1 MIKKHKNR
9 GLLHVLAQLFIN
21 NIAVI
26 ERASIDLEPGFTVL
40 TGETGA
46 GKSMIIDAIHAVLG
60 ERTSKEL
67 VRTGESSA
75 SVSAMFTGL
84 SEDALAILDGMSV
97 PREEDGSLLIQRDI
111 KLEGKSTCKLNGAPA
126 TVSMLKAIAPRL
138 VGIHG
143 QHESYEL
150 LSPELHMTYIDS
162 FGRLEELL
170 SKYQRSYNRLRELQR
185 QLRELDTDESE
196 KSRRMDLLRYQ
207 IEELE
212 GAAVTPGERESLAES
227 RDIARNG
234 ERISSAIEV
243 VKGMLSGDEERGGI
257 LSDVSAAAG
266 ELERAA
272 EYMSQLE
279 EPVQKLREA
288 GFLLEDADMA
298 LQNLSVDFDPAA
310 LDEIEGR
317 LDLLYRLGL
326 KYGET
331 EEQMLQYLEDC
342 REELHKIE
350 FSDEEKERLSGEYER
365 EKQEAIALAKEL
377 SQKRRTAAERFTKQV
392 KSELAFLNMPG
403 VEFVTQIER
412 VPLTP
417 TGCDKLQFLVSANKG
432 EPPKP
437 LSKIASGGELSRI
450 MLAVKTVLSGRDRID
465 TLIFDEVD
473 AGVSGAA
480 ANRIGEKLRQVS
492 ENRQVLCIT
501 HLAQIAAMADHHL
514 RISKHVEKGRTYT
527 QVEPLDLEG
536 RKRELAR
543 IIGGE
548 EITQLQLDMAGEML
562 KRA

>member
-1 MIKKHKNR
+1 M
-9 GLLHVLAQLFIN
+9 LAQLFIN

-26 ERASIDLEPGFTVL
+26 ERASIDLDQGFTVL

-46 GKSMIIDAIHAVLG
+46 GKSIIIDAIHAVLG

-67 VRTGESSA
+67 VRTGSAAA
-75 SVSAMFTGL
+75 SVSALFT
-84 SEDALAILDGMSV
+84 DLAGDTLELLDSLSV
-97 PREEDGSLLIQRDI
+97 PREEDGSLLIQREI

-126 TVSMLKAIAPRL
+126 TVSMLKTIAPRL

-162 FGRLEELL
+162 FGRLESLL
-170 SKYQRSYNRLRELQR
+170 EKYQASYRKLRELQR
-185 QLRELDTDESE
+185 RLKELDTDENE

-207 IEELE
+207 VEELE
-212 GAAVTPGERESLAES
+212 AAHLTPGERESLTQS

-234 ERISSAIEV
+234 ERISSAVEL
-243 VKGMLSGDEERGGI
+243 VKGMLSGDEERSGL
-257 LSDVSAAAG
+257 LSDLSAAAG
-266 ELERAA
+266 ELERVAG
-272 EYMSQLE
+272 YMPQLQ

-288 GFLLEDADMA
+288 GFILEDADSA
-298 LQNLSVDFDPAA
+298 LQSLAVDFDPAA
-310 LDEIEGR
+310 LDEIEER
-317 LDLLYRLGL
+317 LDQLYRLSL

-331 EEQMLQYLEDC
+331 EEQMLQYLAKCQD
-342 REELHKIE
+342 ELHKIE
-350 FSDEEKERLSGEYER
+350 FSDEEKERLAAEYEQ
-365 EKQEAIALAKEL
+365 EKQTAIALAKEL
-377 SQKRRTAAERFTKQV
+377 SQKRRTAGERFTKQV

-403 VEFVTQIER
+403 VEFVVQLER
-412 VPLTP
+412 IPLTL
-417 TGCDKLQFLVSANKG
+417 TGCDKLQFLVSANRG

-450 MLAVKTVLSGRDRID
+450 MLAVKTVLSGRDKID

-473 AGVSGAA
+473 SGVSGAA

-514 RISKHVEKGRTYT
+514 FISKHVDKGRTYT

-543 IIGGE
+543 IIAGE
-548 EITQLQLDMAGEML
+548 EITQLQLDMAEEML
-562 KRA
+562 KKS

>member
-1 MIKKHKNR
+1 M
-9 GLLHVLAQLFIN
+9 LSELFIN

-46 GKSMIIDAIHAVLG
+46 GKSMIIDALHAVLG

-84 SEDALAILDGMSV
+84 SEDVLAILDGMSV
-97 PREEDGSLLIQRDI
+97 PREEDGSLLVQRDI
-111 KLEGKSTCKLNGAPA
+111 KLEGKSACKLNGAPA
-126 TVSMLKAIAPRL
+126 TVSMLKSIAPRL

-162 FGRLEELL
+162 FGKLETLL
-170 SKYQRSYNRLRELQR
+170 EKYRQSYKRLRELQR
-185 QLRELDTDESE
+185 QLRDLNTDESE
-196 KSRRMDLLRYQ
+196 KSRRRDLLRYQ

-212 GAAVTPGERESLAES
+212 GANITPGERESLAES
-227 RDIARNG
+227 RDIARNS
-234 ERISSAIEV
+234 ERISSAIEM
-243 VKGMLSGDEERGGI
+243 VKGLLSGDEERGGI

-266 ELERAA
+266 ELERVAG
-272 EYMSQLE
+272 YMSQLE

-288 GFLLEDADMA
+288 GFLLEDAEVA
-298 LQNLSVDFDPAA
+298 LQSLSVDFDPAA

-326 KYGET
+326 KYGES

-350 FSDEEKERLSGEYER
+350 FSDEEKERLGAEYEQ
-365 EKQEAIALAKEL
+365 EKQKAIALAKEL
-377 SQKRRTAAERFTKQV
+377 SAKRRAAGERFTKQV
-392 KSELAFLNMPG
+392 KAELAFLNMPG
-403 VEFVTQIER
+403 VEFITQIER

-450 MLAVKTVLSGRDRID
+450 MLAVKTVLSGRDKID